1 MNRKLR
7 VLLILLASCIL
18 LVGGCAVTYH
28 VKNNNIVKKA
38 TPIGLEYFKKE
49 YNVDVE
55 FTDSQVF
62 AGYVS
67 SKVVLYG
74 HVKGDENEAINIG
87 INYNTY
93 EVENVGGPEWVI
105 HPE

>member
-1 MNRKLR
+1 MSRKWR
-7 VLLILLASCIL
+7 IILIVFAAFTL
-18 LVGGCAVTYH
+18 LVGGCAVIYH
-28 VKNNNIVKKA
+28 VENYNIVKKA

-62 AGYVS
+62 DGYVS
-67 SKVVLYG
+67 SQVILYG
-74 HVKGDENEAINIG
+74 HIKGHENEAINIW

>member
-1 MNRKLR
+1 MSRR
-7 VLLILLASCIL
+7 WRITLIVFVAFTL

-28 VKNNNIVKKA
+28 VKNSNIVKKA

-74 HVKGDENEAINIG
+74 HVKGDENEAINIW

-93 EVENVGGPEWVI
+93 EVENVGGPKGLI

>member
-1 MNRKLR
+1 MISKVRI
-7 VLLILLASCIL
+7 LLIILSTFIL
-18 LVGGCAVTYH
+18 LVGGCTITYH

-74 HVKGDENEAINIG
+74 HIKGDGNEAIKIA

-93 EVENVGGPEWVI
+93 EVKYVGGPEWLI